1 MKKRL
6 FSLLFTLSILS
17 ACNSSTLSF
26 SEIDTVPSDV
36 QDKIDSKYVVQLI
49 DDGEDTSYIV
59 FHSKGT
65 VTATIEAKRDTIQ
78 VKVEENNQ
86 QNDVMKQYVYKL
98 TKDPEH
104 ERIDLYIN
112 GESTPIDHVTG
123 I

>member
-17 ACNSSTLSF
+17 ACNSSILSF
-26 SEIDTVPSDV
+26 SEIDTVPSNV
-36 QDKIDSKYVVQLI
+36 QDKIDSNYAVQLI

-65 VTATIEAKRDTIQ
+65 VTATIEAEGDIIK

-86 QNDVMKQYVYKL
+86 QTGVMF
-98 TKDPEH
+98 
-104 ERIDLYIN
+104 IN
-112 GESTPIDHVTG
+112 
-123 I
+123 

>member
-1 MKKRL
+1 MRKRL
-6 FSLLFTLSILS
+6 FSLLFILSILS
-17 ACNSSTLSF
+17 L

-36 QDKIDSKYVVQLI
+36 QDKIDSKYAVHLI

-65 VTATIEAKRDTIQ
+65 VTATIEAEGDTIR
-78 VKVEENNQ
+78 VKFEENNQ
-86 QNDVMKQYVYKL
+86 QTDVIKQHVYKL